1 LLPTVNRL
9 RVWVQVDMTRIV
21 LVMHEPLGSSF
32 AECAEH
38 VLGHEANLTV
48 FDVAP
53 DCDPEAQVA
62 RLASLLQQ
70 APGQATLVLCDIFG
84 ATPFNIAK
92 RAIKLA
98 AERGFSAHLITGTNL
113 CMVLKAL
120 TEQQDNPEQLS
131 KNVQL
136 GALR

>member
-1 LLPTVNRL
+1 
-9 RVWVQVDMTRIV
+9 
-21 LVMHEPLGSSF
+21 MHEPLGSSF

-38 VLGHEANLTV
+38 VLGHKADLTV

-53 DCDPEAQVA
+53 DCDPDAQTE
-62 RLASLLQQ
+62 RLADMLRQ
-70 APGQATLVLCDIFG
+70 APDEASLVLCDIFG

-98 AERGFSAHLITGTNL
+98 TEEGFSAHLITGTNL

-136 GALR
+136 GALRGIVNADTECKC